1 MILARYQLSH
11 TVSATKLR
19 RAIEKSLAILGTG
32 TIQAITEDLGRHG
45 IDLDSQTA
53 SYSLRDVEEKLN
65 IIFGKEIG
73 TMMFDRIRKQL
84 NRDK

>member
-53 SYSLRDVEEKLN
+53 FYSLYEVEEKLN

-73 TMMFDRIRKQL
+73 TMMFDRVRKQL
-84 NRDK
+84 NGDK

>member
-1 MILARYQLSH
+1 MILARHQLSH
-11 TVSATKLR
+11 AVSAIKLR
-19 RAIEKSLAILGTG
+19 RVIEKSLAVLGTG

-53 SYSLRDVEEKLN
+53 SYSLREVEEKLN

-73 TMMFDRIRKQL
+73 TMMFDRVRKQL
-84 NRDK
+84 NGDK

>member
-1 MILARYQLSH
+1 MARYQSSH
-11 TVSATKLR
+11 AVSATKLR
-19 RAIEKSLAILGTG
+19 RVIEKSLAVLGTG
-32 TIQAITEDLGRHG
+32 TIQAITEELGRHG

-53 SYSLRDVEEKLN
+53 FYSLQAVEEKLN

>member
-53 SYSLRDVEEKLN
+53 SYSLRVVEEKLN

-73 TMMFDRIRKQL
+73 TMMFDRVRKQL
-84 NRDK
+84 NGDK

>member
-1 MILARYQLSH
+1 MILARYRLSH

-45 IDLDSQTA
+45 IDLDSQAA
-53 SYSLRDVEEKLN
+53 SYSLHEVEGKLN

-84 NRDK
+84 NRD